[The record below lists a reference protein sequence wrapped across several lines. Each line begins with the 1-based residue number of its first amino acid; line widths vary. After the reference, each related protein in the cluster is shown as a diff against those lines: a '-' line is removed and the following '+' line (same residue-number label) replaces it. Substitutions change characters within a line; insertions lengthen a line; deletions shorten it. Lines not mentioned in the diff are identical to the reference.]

1 MWKQIEDVAKLT
13 AAVGGKHVVVIPE
26 MWRDPATG
34 AVLEDRN
41 LTPEQWRKKTDGMN
55 ELGKAM
61 FEKYGVRAQYHP
73 HADSHVD
80 TEENVY
86 RFLDGTDGEFVNLC
100 LDTGH
105 ISYCGGDNIAI
116 IERAP
121 ERIGYLHLKQV
132 DPEVRAK
139 VEAEDLPFGEAVK
152 LGAMTE
158 PPLRHPGHAAAARRD
173 REARHRRLRH
183 RRAGHVPVRGRRSP
197 AHRPA
202 HPAIPRAR
210 AASRPS
216 ASRFSRRVRKAMSD
230 LRVAVLGVGIM
241 GADHV
246 ARITTRISG
255 ARVTVV
261 NDYVTEKAEQIAAAI
276 PGCRAVV
283 DPLDAI
289 ADPDVDAVVLATPGP
304 THEKQLLACLEHGK
318 PVLCEKPLTTDVET
332 ALGVVKREAELGT
345 G

>member
-1 MWKQIEDVAKLT
+1 LGPYGYLPTDPKQLSDELAARNLKLSAGTVFEHLHQDNSWDAVWKQIEDVAKLT

-34 AVLEDRN
+34 EVLEDRN
-41 LTPEQWRKKTDGMN
+41 LTTEQWRKKTEGMN
-55 ELGKAM
+55 DLGRAM

-132 DPEVRAK
+132 DPVVRAK
-139 VEAEDLPFGEAVK
+139 VAAEDLPFGEAVK

-158 PPLRHPGHAAAARRD
+158 PPLG
-173 REARHRRLRH
+173 
-183 RRAGHVPVRGRRSP
+183 
-197 AHRPA
+197 
-202 HPAIPRAR
+202 IPDM
-210 AASRPS
+210 PP
-216 ASRFSRRVRKAMSD
+216 
-230 LRVAVLGVGIM
+230 LL
-241 GADHV
+241 
-246 ARITTRISG
+246 
-255 ARVTVV
+255 
-261 NDYVTEKAEQIAAAI
+261 AAI
-276 PGCRAVV
+276 DRLGIDVF
-283 DPLDAI
+283 AI
-289 ADPDVDAVVLATPGP
+289 VEQDMYPCAVDA
-304 THEKQLLACLEHGK
+304 
-318 PVLCEKPLTTDVET
+318 PLPIAQRTRSY
-332 ALGVVKREAELGT
+332 LGSCGVPSVRFT
-345 G
+345 

>member
-1 MWKQIEDVAKLT
+1 
-13 AAVGGKHVVVIPE
+13 
-26 MWRDPATG
+26 
-34 AVLEDRN
+34 
-41 LTPEQWRKKTDGMN
+41 MN

-158 PPLRHPGHAAAARRD
+158 PPLRHSRHATAAGSH
-173 REARHRRLRH
+173 RETRHRRLRD
-183 RRAGHVPVRGRRSP
+183 RRAGHVP
-197 AHRPA
+197 
-202 HPAIPRAR
+202 
-210 AASRPS
+210 
-216 ASRFSRRVRKAMSD
+216 
-230 LRVAVLGVGIM
+230 L
-241 GADHV
+241 
-246 ARITTRISG
+246 
-255 ARVTVV
+255 
-261 NDYVTEKAEQIAAAI
+261 
-276 PGCRAVV
+276 
-283 DPLDAI
+283 
-289 ADPDVDAVVLATPGP
+289 
-304 THEKQLLACLEHGK
+304 
-318 PVLCEKPLTTDVET
+318 
-332 ALGVVKREAELGT
+332 
-345 G
+345 

>member
-1 MWKQIEDVAKLT
+1 
-13 AAVGGKHVVVIPE
+13 
-26 MWRDPATG
+26 
-34 AVLEDRN
+34 
-41 LTPEQWRKKTDGMN
+41 MN

-152 LGAMTE
+152 LGAMIE
-158 PPLRHPGHAAAARRD
+158 PPLRHPGHATAARRD
-173 REARHRRLRH
+173 REARHRRVRD
-183 RRAGHVPVRGRRSP
+183 RRAGHVPLRGRRSP

-202 HPAIPRAR
+202 HPQVSRVVR
-210 AASRPS
+210 RSRPS
-216 ASRFSRRVRKAMSD
+216 ASTERGAQTAMSD
-230 LRVAVLGVGIM
+230 LRVAVLGVGMM

-246 ARITTRISG
+246 ARIEHRISG
-255 ARVTVV
+255 ARVAVV

-276 PGCRAVV
+276 PGCRAVA

-318 PVLCEKPLTTDVET
+318 PVLCEKPLTTDVDT
-332 ALGVVKREAELGT
+332 VARGRQARGRT
-345 G
+345 RPAG

>member
-1 MWKQIEDVAKLT
+1 
-13 AAVGGKHVVVIPE
+13 
-26 MWRDPATG
+26 
-34 AVLEDRN
+34 
-41 LTPEQWRKKTDGMN
+41 MN

-158 PPLRHPGHAAAARRD
+158 PPRGIPEMPPLLAAV
-173 REARHRRLRH
+173 EQARHRRLRD
-183 RRAGHVPVRGRRSP
+183 RRTGHVSLRGRRTP
-197 AHRPA
+197 ADRQAHAPVSRLVRCPA
-202 HPAIPRAR
+202 
-210 AASRPS
+210 PS
-216 ASRFSRRVRKAMSD
+216 NS
-230 LRVAVLGVGIM
+230 LRNN
-241 GADHV
+241 HV
-246 ARITTRISG
+246 
-255 ARVTVV
+255 
-261 NDYVTEKAEQIAAAI
+261 
-276 PGCRAVV
+276 
-283 DPLDAI
+283 
-289 ADPDVDAVVLATPGP
+289 
-304 THEKQLLACLEHGK
+304 
-318 PVLCEKPLTTDVET
+318 
-332 ALGVVKREAELGT
+332 
-345 G
+345 

>member
-1 MWKQIEDVAKLT
+1 
-13 AAVGGKHVVVIPE
+13 
-26 MWRDPATG
+26 
-34 AVLEDRN
+34 VLEDRA
-41 LTPEQWRKKTDGMN
+41 LTAEQWRKKTQGMN
-55 ELGKAM
+55 DLGKAM

-158 PPLRHPGHAAAARRD
+158 PP
-173 REARHRRLRH
+173 
-183 RRAGHVPVRGRRSP
+183 RG
-197 AHRPA
+197 
-202 HPAIPRAR
+202 IPDM
-210 AASRPS
+210 PP
-216 ASRFSRRVRKAMSD
+216 
-230 LRVAVLGVGIM
+230 LL
-241 GADHV
+241 
-246 ARITTRISG
+246 
-255 ARVTVV
+255 
-261 NDYVTEKAEQIAAAI
+261 AAI
-276 PGCRAVV
+276 ERLEIDVF
-283 DPLDAI
+283 AI
-289 ADPDVDAVVLATPGP
+289 VEQDMYPCDVDA
-304 THEKQLLACLEHGK
+304 
-318 PVLCEKPLTTDVET
+318 PLPIAQRTREY
-332 ALGVVKREAELGT
+332 LGSCGVSSVKF
-345 G
+345 

>member
-26 MWRDPATG
+26 MWRDPSTG

-41 LTPEQWRKKTDGMN
+41 LTAEQWQKKTNGMN

-132 DPEVRAK
+132 DPEVQAK
-139 VEAEDLPFGEAVK
+139 VIAEDLPFGEAVR

-158 PPLRHPGHAAAARRD
+158 PPRGIPEMPPLLAAI
-173 REARHRRLRH
+173 EQARHRRLRD
-183 RRAGHVPVRGRRSP
+183 RRTGHVPV
-197 AHRPA
+197 
-202 HPAIPRAR
+202 
-210 AASRPS
+210 
-216 ASRFSRRVRKAMSD
+216 
-230 LRVAVLGVGIM
+230 
-241 GADHV
+241 
-246 ARITTRISG
+246 
-255 ARVTVV
+255 
-261 NDYVTEKAEQIAAAI
+261 
-276 PGCRAVV
+276 
-283 DPLDAI
+283 
-289 ADPDVDAVVLATPGP
+289 
-304 THEKQLLACLEHGK
+304 
-318 PVLCEKPLTTDVET
+318 
-332 ALGVVKREAELGT
+332 
-345 G
+345 

>member
-1 MWKQIEDVAKLT
+1 M
-13 AAVGGKHVVVIPE
+13 
-26 MWRDPATG
+26 
-34 AVLEDRN
+34 LEDRN
-41 LTPEQWRKKTDGMN
+41 LTAEQWQKKTNGMN

-121 ERIGYLHLKQV
+121 DRIGYLHLKQV

-158 PPLRHPGHAAAARRD
+158 PPRGIPEMPPLLAAIDKLGIDVFAIVEQDMYPCEVDAPLPIAKRTRSLP
-173 REARHRRLRH
+173 RLVRC
-183 RRAGHVPVRGRRSP
+183 PVREIRSQE
-197 AHRPA
+197 R
-202 HPAIPRAR
+202 
-210 AASRPS
+210 
-216 ASRFSRRVRKAMSD
+216 
-230 LRVAVLGVGIM
+230 
-241 GADHV
+241 
-246 ARITTRISG
+246 T
-255 ARVTVV
+255 
-261 NDYVTEKAEQIAAAI
+261 
-276 PGCRAVV
+276 
-283 DPLDAI
+283 
-289 ADPDVDAVVLATPGP
+289 
-304 THEKQLLACLEHGK
+304 CLIY
-318 PVLCEKPLTTDVET
+318 
-332 ALGVVKREAELGT
+332 A
-345 G
+345 